1 MEDTLCERLG
11 HEQLLLVLDN
21 CEHLV
26 PEVADL
32 TTRLLESCPQ
42 VQVLNTSQAPIGVPG
57 EALLVMEPLELPS
70 AAGGDEAEAVRLFL
84 DRAVLVRPDFS
95 PGDRDLAAI
104 ARVCRRLDGI
114 PLAIELAASR
124 LNVLSLAQL
133 EERLDQRFALLTGTG
148 HRSAR
153 QRTLRATV
161 EWSFDLLAPKEQ
173 RAWIELSV
181 FIGGFDLEAAAFLL
195 GVDEIGALDALAVL
209 VDRSI
214 LHTSPREDGIRYR
227 MLETMREFGRERL
240 VAAGELADSRARQR
254 AWMLDL
260 AARAVPEHMTNEG
273 PAWHNRFDLEYPNL
287 RFAIESGLDDGH
299 PVDSLRLCADLGL
312 FFWLRGHLAQGR
324 EWCERSL
331 AAASEADEE
340 LRARGLLSLGELA
353 FGQLDFDASCPPLEE
368 AVELATSVGDEAS
381 VGWAHMFLAAIYANR
396 GDLERAIASRD
407 EALRV
412 AENHV
417 IPSVTAGAYYWVGA
431 VNAVLGDQAGAATYL
446 DRAVELARDVGSP
459 YTLARY
465 LPLIARRLHVEG
477 DHEAAMTIFE
487 EAIDISRKAGDRVGL
502 ARSLQFMAERNVLSG
517 DYEMAIV
524 RLDEA
529 QPIISREIDD
539 PTLACRV
546 ELTWATLW
554 RHRGDLDLAQS
565 HVEHALA
572 WAAGLKGW
580 RTTLDP
586 SLVQAEVAF
595 DSGDTDRA
603 LDSIAVSL
611 DQAREANHSQ
621 RLTRALLFEARVLA
635 TIGDIEGAETSLAEA
650 EALFGQSVDRMVLAQ
665 LDGVRGQ
672 IALVKAD
679 PAHAAE
685 MFERAVNAASLAGAA
700 LLSIECSEDLAL
712 ALAEVDPSDQRVA
725 RLRADAEARRA
736 ELDTPLPQK
745 RQHPLIG

>member
-1 MEDTLCERLG
+1 ME
-11 HEQLLLVLDN
+11 
-21 CEHLV
+21 
-26 PEVADL
+26 
-32 TTRLLESCPQ
+32 
-42 VQVLNTSQAPIGVPG
+42 
-57 EALLVMEPLELPS
+57 
-70 AAGGDEAEAVRLFL
+70 
-84 DRAVLVRPDFS
+84 
-95 PGDRDLAAI
+95 
-104 ARVCRRLDGI
+104 
-114 PLAIELAASR
+114 
-124 LNVLSLAQL
+124 
-133 EERLDQRFALLTGTG
+133 
-148 HRSAR
+148 
-153 QRTLRATV
+153 LRA
-161 EWSFDLLAPKEQ
+161 ARARRAA
-173 RAWIELSV
+173 RAWIALSV

-195 GVDEIGALDALAVL
+195 GVDELEALDALAVL

-214 LHTSPREDGIRYR
+214 IQTSPREEGVRYR

-240 VAAGELADSRARQR
+240 VAAGEVAEARARQR

-273 PAWHNRFDLEYPNL
+273 PAWHNRFDLEYPNV
-287 RFAIESGLDDGH
+287 RFAIESGLDDGAA
-299 PVDSLRLCADLGL
+299 VDSLTLCADLGL

-331 AAASEADEE
+331 AAASDAGDD

-353 FGQLDFDASCPPLEE
+353 FGQLDFEASAPPLEE
-368 AVELATSVGDEAS
+368 AVRLAMSVGDEPS

-396 GDLERAIASRD
+396 GDFERAISSRD

-412 AENHV
+412 AEGHV

-431 VNAVLGDQAGAATYL
+431 VNAMVGDEDGAATYL
-446 DRAVELARDVGSP
+446 DRAVELARKVGSP

-477 DHEAAMTIFE
+477 DHAAAMVVFE
-487 EAIDISRKAGDRVGL
+487 EAIDLSRKAGDRVGL
-502 ARSLQFMAERNVLSG
+502 ARSLQFLAERNVLSG
-517 DYEMAIV
+517 DYDKAV
-524 RLDEA
+524 ARLDEA

-565 HVEHALA
+565 HVEQALA

-603 LDSIAVSL
+603 LDSIGVSL

-635 TIGDIEGAETSLAEA
+635 TMGDIEAAERSLAEA
-650 EALFGQSVDRMVLAQ
+650 ETLLGQTVDGMVLAQ

-679 PAHAAE
+679 PARAAA

-700 LLSIECSEDLAL
+700 LLSIECTEDLAL
-712 ALAEVDPSDQRVA
+712 ALAEIDPSDDRVE
-725 RLRADAEARRA
+725 RLLADAEARRA
-736 ELDTPLPQK
+736 DLATPLPRM
-745 RQHPLIG
+745 RQRPLIA